1 MCVPWQSVMSPIRP
15 EKKNLF
21 IPCRTAWAMMGGW
34 QGLMQLVQCVP
45 IWYPRWLEM
54 TAGVVGPNQGQ
65 LPPTSPLALF
75 SNGERERER
84 EREPGI
90 CMFFHTIH
98 LSVSSKTMTFQG
110 GLHFFWVSAYLI
122 IVFITSMNIVHS
134 LSKHSHVQSESA
146 HEIKLYLSHKLAVVG
161 TQFF

>member
-21 IPCRTAWAMMGGW
+21 IPCRTAWAMMGGG

-84 EREPGI
+84 ERERAWYMHVFSHYTPQCEQQNNDVSGGVA
-90 CMFFHTIH
+90 FFLGFRI
-98 LSVSSKTMTFQG
+98 FNNCI
-110 GLHFFWVSAYLI
+110 Y
-122 IVFITSMNIVHS
+122 N
-134 LSKHSHVQSESA
+134 
-146 HEIKLYLSHKLAVVG
+146 
-161 TQFF
+161 